1 MCFPL
6 DEWPH
11 ALRILLPIIHEQY
24 PFTMSVNVS
33 TATRQSVKCDAII
46 VLIPETERQFGQHEK
61 ALTAAIPHLTPVFES
76 KDFTGKSL
84 QTALAYCGSAA
95 SAPRVILTGLG
106 ETQNVTVETLRR
118 AAAAAA
124 KRAAS
129 SGCQHIAVDVQTVNG
144 IDAATV
150 AQAIVEGALL
160 SQYAFDKYKTIA
172 PSSGKKVRKLTLITD
187 KAHQKAVT
195 KGADAG
201 WVIVEGVTLARDLA
215 NAPNNEIYPE
225 TLARKAQE
233 VGRKSGF
240 KTTVLD
246 KAKIEALKMGGL
258 LGVNQG
264 STRPPV
270 MIVMEYM
277 KGPKSEK
284 PLVLVGKGVTFDT
297 GGISIKPAAGM
308 SDMKSD
314 MHGAASVIG
323 TMHTIAK
330 LGLKRN
336 VVGIVPATENMPSG
350 SALVP
355 GDIITFMNGKTAE
368 IDNTDAEGRL
378 ILADALCYAD
388 RYKPSAVIDLAT
400 LTGAVV
406 IALGSVTTGMMG
418 TDEKTKSRL
427 RAAAAKTNEY
437 VCELPLY
444 EEYEELISSD
454 YADIKNSG
462 GRSAGSITAALFLK
476 HFVSYPWVHLD
487 IAGTGIQPKAA
498 HYVCK
503 GGSGVGVRLLT
514 EMLRHW

>member
-1 MCFPL
+1 
-6 DEWPH
+6 
-11 ALRILLPIIHEQY
+11 
-24 PFTMSVNVS
+24 MSVTISVAS
-33 TATRQSVKCDAII
+33 RQSVKADAL
-46 VLIPETERQFGQHEK
+46 VVFVPQSERQFSQYEK
-61 ALTAAIPHLTPVFES
+61 ALTADIPHLTPLFES

-95 SAPRVILTGLG
+95 ATARIVLTGLG
-106 ETQNVTVETLRR
+106 ETKAISLETLRR

-129 SGCQHIAVDVQTVNG
+129 AGCQHLAIEVQPVNDLDVTSC
-144 IDAATV
+144 

-160 SQYAFDKYKTIA
+160 SQYAFDKYKTINA
-172 PSSGKKVRKLTLITD
+172 GNGKKVRKLTLLTD
-187 KAHQKAVT
+187 RAQQKAVA

-201 WVIVEGVTLARDLA
+201 LIIVDGVNLARDLA
-215 NAPNNEIYPE
+215 NAPNCEIYPE
-225 TLARKAQE
+225 TLAQRAQE
-233 VGRKSGF
+233 VGRKAGF
-240 KTTVLD
+240 KTTVLN
-246 KAKIEALKMGGL
+246 KRKIEGLKMGGL

-264 STRPPV
+264 SVRPPV
-270 MIVMEYM
+270 FIVMEYM
-277 KGPKSEK
+277 NGPKTEK

-297 GGISIKPAAGM
+297 GGISIKPAPGM

-314 MHGAASVIG
+314 MHGAATVIG
-323 TMHTIAK
+323 TMQTIAR
-330 LGLKRN
+330 LGIKRN

-350 SALVP
+350 TALVP

-388 RYKPSAVIDLAT
+388 RYKPSSVIDLAT
-400 LTGAVV
+400 LTGAIV

-418 TDEKTKSRL
+418 TDAKMMDRL
-427 RAAAAKTNEY
+427 REAATRTHEY
-437 VCELPLY
+437 VGELPLY

-487 IAGTGIQPKAA
+487 IAGTAIQPKAS
-498 HYVCK
+498 HYTCK

-514 EMLRHW
+514 DMLRNS

>member
-1 MCFPL
+1 
-6 DEWPH
+6 
-11 ALRILLPIIHEQY
+11 
-24 PFTMSVNVS
+24 MSVSCSV
-33 TATRQSVKCDAII
+33 AARQSVKSDALI
-46 VLIPETERQFGQHEK
+46 VFVPQSGRQFNQAEK
-61 ALTAAIPHLTPVFES
+61 ALVSAIPHLTPLFDS

-95 SAPRVILTGLG
+95 ASPRIILAGLG
-106 ETQNVTVETLRR
+106 ETGAITIETIRR

-124 KRAAS
+124 KRAAAA
-129 SGCQHIAVDVQTVNG
+129 GCQHIAVDLQTVND
-144 IDAATV
+144 IDAESM
-150 AQAIVEGALL
+150 AQAVVEGVLL
-160 SQYAFDKYKTIA
+160 SQYAFDKYKTISPNSA
-172 PSSGKKVRKLTLITD
+172 KRVKKLTLITD
-187 KAHQKAVT
+187 KEHQKAVA

-201 WVIVEGVTLARDLA
+201 MIIVDGVTLARDLA
-215 NAPNNEIYPE
+215 NAPNCEIYPE
-225 TLARKAQE
+225 TLAKKAQE
-233 VGRKSGF
+233 VGRKAGF

-246 KAKIEALKMGGL
+246 KKKIETLKMGGL

-264 STRPPV
+264 SVRPPV
-270 MIVMEYM
+270 FIVMEYM
-277 KGPKSEK
+277 KGAKTEK

-297 GGISIKPAAGM
+297 GGISIKPAPGM

-314 MHGAASVIG
+314 MHGAATVIG
-323 TMHTIAK
+323 TMQTIAR
-330 LGLKRN
+330 LGIKRN

-350 SALVP
+350 TALVP

-388 RYKPSAVIDLAT
+388 RYKPSSVIDLAT
-400 LTGAVV
+400 LTGAIV
-406 IALGSVTTGMMG
+406 IALGNVTTGMMG
-418 TDEKTKSRL
+418 TDGTMMNKL
-427 RAAAAKTNEY
+427 REAAAKTNEY
-437 VCELPLY
+437 VGELPLH

-487 IAGTGIQPKAA
+487 IAGTAIQPKAS
-498 HYVCK
+498 HYTCK

-514 EMLRHW
+514 EMLRHS

>member
-1 MCFPL
+1 
-6 DEWPH
+6 
-11 ALRILLPIIHEQY
+11 LRIFATLVPRND
-24 PFTMSVNVS
+24 FDMSVTVS
-33 TATRQSVKCDAII
+33 IASRQSIKSDAI
-46 VLIPETERQFGQHEK
+46 VVFIPSSERQFAQHVK
-61 ALTAAIPHLTPVFES
+61 ALTAAIPHLTPVFDS
-76 KDFTGKSL
+76 KDFSGKAL
-84 QTALAYCGSAA
+84 QTTLGYCGSAA
-95 SAPRVILTGLG
+95 SAPRIILTGLG
-106 ETQNVTVETLRR
+106 ETQNVSVETIRR

-124 KRAAS
+124 KRAAA
-129 SGCQHIAVDVQTVNG
+129 SGCQHLSIDVQTVNG
-144 IDAATV
+144 IDAATI

-160 SQYAFDKYKTIA
+160 SQYAFDKYKTVS
-172 PSSGKKVRKLTLITD
+172 PSNDKKVKKLTLVTD
-187 KAHQKAVT
+187 KAHQKAVS
-195 KGADAG
+195 KGAEAG
-201 WVIVEGVTLARDLA
+201 MVIVDGVTLARDLA
-215 NAPNNEIYPE
+215 NAPNCEIYPE
-225 TLARKAQE
+225 SLARKVQE
-233 VGRKSGF
+233 VGRKAGF

-246 KAKIEALKMGGL
+246 KDKIQSLKMGGL

-264 STRPPV
+264 SVRPPV
-270 MIVMEYM
+270 FIVMEYM

-323 TMHTIAK
+323 TMQTIAR

-400 LTGAVV
+400 LTGAIV

-418 TDEKTKSRL
+418 TDEKTKGRL
-427 RAAAAKTNEY
+427 RTAAAKTNEF
-437 VCELPLY
+437 VCELPLH

-454 YADIKNSG
+454 FADIKNSG

-487 IAGTGIQPKAA
+487 IAGTGIQPKAS